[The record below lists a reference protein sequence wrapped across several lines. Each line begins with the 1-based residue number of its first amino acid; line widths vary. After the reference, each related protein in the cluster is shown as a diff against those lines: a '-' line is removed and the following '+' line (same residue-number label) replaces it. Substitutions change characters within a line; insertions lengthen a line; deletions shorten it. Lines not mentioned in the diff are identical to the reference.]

1 MRENKNER
9 QDGLLVSLS
18 RMSGYRVAKGE
29 ADIRGWDVVTR
40 DHRKIGNVHELIVD
54 PGSLKV
60 RYLDVALHKTMLE
73 TKDKTHILIPIA
85 GATLDDDD
93 NRIYMEDITAADIEA
108 IPPYDHRPIT
118 RQYETMLRNIFARE
132 AAGPATPPPP
142 VVTEGDEFYE
152 HPQFSERR
160 FWGRRRAGREDQ
172 QYLAR
177 DEDIVAPPPVEP
189 ERRR

>member
-1 MRENKNER
+1 MRTNKNER
-9 QDGLLVSLS
+9 DGLLVSLS

-40 DHRKIGNVHELIVD
+40 DHRKIGTVHELIVD

-73 TKDKTHILIPIA
+73 TKDKTHILVPIA

-93 NRIYMEDITAADIEA
+93 NRIYMEDIAAADIEA

-118 RQYETMLRNIFARE
+118 RQYETMLRNVFARE
-132 AAGPATPPPP
+132 AAGPATPPP

-177 DEDIVAPPPVEP
+177 DEDVAVPPPVEP